1 MNFHVQILINQP
13 FNSNR
18 LPHFLVLSD
27 FLPKWLI
34 PRSEILEIS
43 ISVHVRQMNRKR
55 WVLHRF
61 TSYLDLIR
69 DNFRKVL
76 FSITFSDKSY
86 PRGDLYGPQGWLIQ
100 IIKNILLFF
109 VPLSSSVFR
118 RNSFQY
124 HIKYCDII
132 FMDELSKDFTSNQS
146 QDCQFDL
153 E

>member
-1 MNFHVQILINQP
+1 
-13 FNSNR
+13 
-18 LPHFLVLSD
+18 
-27 FLPKWLI
+27 
-34 PRSEILEIS
+34 
-43 ISVHVRQMNRKR
+43 MNRKR

-132 FMDELSKDFTSNQS
+132 FMNELSRVINHKIVNLISNNCTRPKILYQDRHKSKKSCLLRRRRSKHDFLDFKIFKPFTS
-146 QDCQFDL
+146 FRKFEFL
-153 E
+153 PF